1 MKILIQDTKGRTCG
15 DVDDLRK
22 CNHGVPFNCCAEHWA
37 DYLKYLSHLSYRP
50 LLRGPIFES
59 RFSLTDP
66 LGLRQIPRKA

>member
-22 CNHGVPFNCCAEHWA
+22 CKHGVPFNRCAEHWP

-50 LLRGPIFES
+50 LLHGPIFEL

-66 LGLRQIPRKA
+66 LGLRQILRKA